1 MLLKKH
7 QGRKKTKVKRIKKNE
22 NISSHEIIKGMVVTL
37 LIVGG
42 NSNNGSLCGLTATNS
57 NNGFSNSDANIGA
70 RLTIFWLYSLTNNIK

>member
-1 MLLKKH
+1 
-7 QGRKKTKVKRIKKNE
+7 
-22 NISSHEIIKGMVVTL
+22 MVVTL

-42 NSNNGSLCGLTATNS
+42 NSNNGSICGLTATNS